1 MFESIRPVQRA
12 LSTATIAVLM
22 LAYLSPS
29 GGAASGQTR
38 NVAPPAQEQQGQPRA
53 SNPLRLLQWRN
64 IGPARGGRST
74 AVAGVASQPMVYY
87 FGATGGGVWK
97 TTDGGVNWEPISDNF
112 FTTGS
117 VGAIGVAESDPN
129 VVYVGMGESP
139 IRGNVSHGDGVY
151 KSMDAGRTWKKVG
164 LEDTRQISRVR
175 VNPRNPDL
183 VYVAAQGHVWAGNE
197 QRGVFRSKDGGKTW
211 EKVLYRGNLAGACDL
226 VMDPTNP
233 NVLYAGLWEAYRKPW
248 TLESGGATSGIFK
261 TTDGGDT
268 WTELTRNAGLPRG
281 TIGISGI
288 AVSPA
293 NPDRLWAIVEAED
306 GGVFRSDNGGRT
318 WQKTNEQRNLRQRA
332 WYYTR
337 IYADPQNADTVYV
350 LNTGFYKSNDGGRT
364 FTGIGVPHGDNHDL
378 WIAPNDANR
387 MIESNDGGANV
398 SFNGGRTWTE
408 QDQATAQFYRVAV
421 DNDFPYHIYGAQQ
434 DNSTVKIASRTTDF
448 GITERDW
455 YDVGGGESGWI
466 QPSPKDSDIIY
477 AGSYGGL
484 ITRYNHHNG
493 QLREVTP
500 YPDNPMGAGA
510 DVQKYR
516 FQWNFPIVTSPHD
529 RDALYAAAQVLF
541 KSTDEG
547 QSWKVISGDLTRND
561 KSKQGSSG
569 GPITKDNTTI
579 EYYDTIFTVMESPV
593 KAGTIWT
600 GSDDGLVYVT
610 QDGGGHWDNVTPK
623 DIPEWIQI
631 NSIDASAFDAGT
643 AYVAATMYKFDDYKP
658 YLYKTSDYGK
668 SWKKITTGIP
678 DNAFTRVIREDPNK
692 RGLLYAGTETG
703 MYVSFNDGESWQSL
717 QLNLP
722 VVPITDLVIHK
733 GEKDLIAATQGR
745 SFYIL
750 DDLPLLHQIMDAGG
764 TLANL
769 PDAKLFKPED
779 TYRMDGGGGPLPPGA
794 PLGANPPSGAVIYY
808 YLKARPTTDV
818 VLEFLDASGKSIQKY
833 TAAAPKPTPTPAPGT
848 AQVQRPP
855 EQPAAPSGEE
865 SEQFAFGRGGGGARV
880 TTTPGLNRFI
890 WNMRYADA
898 ATFPGLIMWAAGTQG
913 PRIVPGTYTVR
924 LTANGQAQTQTFEVK
939 RDPREATAPADFAK
953 QLDLLLKIRD
963 KVSETHNAIIQIRQ
977 VRTQLDDLQKRVQG
991 QPGAQKIA
999 DAAKSLNAKMT
1010 AIEEELYQTKNQSSQ
1025 DPLNFPI
1032 RLNNKLAALG
1042 GTVGGSDDAPTEQA
1056 YAIYEDLT
1064 GKINAQLQK
1073 LDQLMKTDLPAFNKL
1088 VHDADIP
1095 AVVVKPPTPP
1105 GGGQ

>member
-1 MFESIRPVQRA
+1 MSKAKRRLVSSCLLILSLA
-12 LSTATIAVLM
+12 LNLSA
-22 LAYLSPS
+22 LA
-29 GGAASGQTR
+29 QTR
-38 NVAPPAQEQQGQPRA
+38 NVAPSAQPPAEGRA
-53 SNPLRLLQWRN
+53 ANPLRILQWRS
-64 IGPARGGRST
+64 IGPHRGGRST
-74 AVAGVASQPMVYY
+74 AVAGVPSQPMVYY

-97 TTDGGVNWEPISDNF
+97 TTDGGVNWEPISDGTVF
-112 FTTGS
+112 GTGS

-151 KSMDAGRTWKKVG
+151 KSMDAGRTWKKMG

-175 VNPRNPDL
+175 VHPRNPDL
-183 VYVAAQGHVWAGNE
+183 VYVAAQGHVWAANE

-211 EKVLYRGNLAGACDL
+211 EKVLFRSNLAGACDL
-226 VMDPTNP
+226 VMDQTNP
-233 NVLYAGLWEAYRKPW
+233 NVLYAGLWEVYRKPW

-268 WTELTRNAGLPRG
+268 WTEITRNTGLPRG

-293 NPDRLWAIVEAED
+293 NPDRVWAIVEAED
-306 GGVFRSDNGGRT
+306 GGVFRSDNGGRSWT
-318 WQKTNEQRNLRQRA
+318 KTNEQRNLRQRA

-378 WIAPNDANR
+378 WIAPNDNQR
-387 MIESNDGGANV
+387 MINSNDGGANV
-398 SFNGGRTWTE
+398 SFNGGRTWTD

-434 DNSTVKIASRTTDF
+434 DNSTVRIASRTTDF

-466 QPSPKDSDIIY
+466 QPSPKDSEIVY

-529 RDALYAAAQVLF
+529 PNALYAAAQVLF

-547 QSWKVISGDLTRND
+547 QSWKVISPDLTRND
-561 KSKQGSSG
+561 KTKQGSSG

-579 EYYDTIFTVMESPV
+579 EYYDTIFTVMESPA
-593 KAGTIWT
+593 KAGVIWT
-600 GSDDGLVYVT
+600 GSDDGLVNVT
-610 QDGGGHWDNVTPK
+610 QNGGATWDNVTPK
-623 DIPEWIQI
+623 GIPDWIQI

-668 SWKKITTGIP
+668 TWKKITSGIP
-678 DNAFTRVIREDPNK
+678 DGAFTRVVREDPNK

-722 VVPITDLVIHK
+722 TVPITDLVIHK
-733 GEKDLIAATQGR
+733 REQDLIAATQGR

-764 TLANL
+764 MLTNL

-779 TYRMDGGGGPLPPGA
+779 TYRMDGGGGFLPPGA
-794 PLGANPPSGAVIYY
+794 PVGSNPPNGAIVYY
-808 YLKARPTTDV
+808 YLKSRPTTDV
-818 VLEFLDASGKSIQKY
+818 VLEFLDSSGKSVQKF
-833 TAAAPKPTPTPAPGT
+833 TARAPQPQPSPAPGT

-855 EQPAAPSGEE
+855 EQPQAPSGEE
-865 SEQFAFGRGGGGARV
+865 SEQFTFGRGGAPRV
-880 TTTPGLNRFI
+880 TNAPGLNRFV
-890 WNMRYADA
+890 WNMRYPDA
-898 ATFPGLIMWAAGTQG
+898 TTFPGLIMWAAGTQG
-913 PRIVPGTYTVR
+913 PRIAPGTYTVR
-924 LTANGQAQTQTFEVK
+924 LTANGQTQTQVFEVK
-939 RDPREATAPADFAK
+939 KDPREATTQADFAK
-953 QLDLLLKIRD
+953 QLDLLMKIRD

-977 VRTQLDDLQKRVQG
+977 VRAQLDDLQKRVQG
-991 QPGAQKIA
+991 QASAQKIT
-999 DAAKSLNAKMT
+999 DAAKSLNSKIT

-1042 GTVGGSDDAPTEQA
+1042 GVVGSSDDAPTEQT
-1056 YAIYEDLT
+1056 YVVYEDLA

-1073 LDQLMKTDLPAFNKL
+1073 LDQVMKTDLPAFNKL
-1088 VHDADIP
+1088 VRDADIP
-1095 AVVVKPPTPP
+1095 AVVVKPPAPP
-1105 GGGQ
+1105 GGSQ